1 MYKIFSLT
9 VSLGFL
15 WIQFHTKPVHL
26 KAETLIIDIDSTH
39 CYLLVI
45 ILKTLSKDF
54 IVQNYSSRMV
64 SRLQLRDW
72 NKAAMVIS

>member
-15 WIQFHTKPVHL
+15 WIQFHL